1 MRGGGV
7 VKGRKGRWIVEFR
20 LAGRGGAGLVVGAA
34 MM

>member
-7 VKGRKGRWIVEFR
+7 VKGRRGKLIGEFR

-34 MM
+34 MI